1 MVLCA
6 SAASQMLW
14 QQAETEALTTRL
26 LSSPGCVD
34 PDGGLT
40 KTHDHNHNLP
50 FTHVPELYC
59 GPVLLDQTETSPL
72 PHFENELNLNSK

>member
-1 MVLCA
+1 MVLRA
-6 SAASQMLW
+6 SAAAQMLW

-26 LSSPGCVD
+26 LPPPGCAD

-40 KTHDHNHNLP
+40 KTHDQNHNLH

-59 GPVLLDQTETSPL
+59 GPVLLDQTMAVSMQW
-72 PHFENELNLNSK
+72 